1 MAQTLCYMSWAWVGA
16 PQMPVGDV
24 YSSLGAEAL
33 LWGAVIPRDREHK
46 GRKYAKTHDRN
57 KQEREKWQMGSERPT
72 HRAGRED
79 NELSQNLR
87 FSACDKSAGP
97 SDVHNHTE
105 QREIPAAPS
114 LPPHHF
120 PPVFLL

>member
-46 GRKYAKTHDRN
+46 GSKYAKTHDRN
-57 KQEREKWQMGSERPT
+57 KQEREKWQMGSDT
-72 HRAGRED
+72 D
-79 NELSQNLR
+79 LSQNLR
-87 FSACDKSAGP
+87 FSACDKSAEH

>member
-46 GRKYAKTHDRN
+46 GRKYAKTQDRK
-57 KQEREKWQMGSERPT
+57 KQEREKWQMGSDT
-72 HRAGRED
+72 D
-79 NELSQNLR
+79 LSQNLR
-87 FSACDKSAGP
+87 FSACDKSAEH